1 MSLRHRLFTSTAAM
15 LMAAAVLSPVAL
27 PTLAQVDEPSDLPAL
42 DIVVPVDGYGAESID
57 GSMLLDVLFNT
68 ADAEDPCYKYREQ
81 RFNMYHTNYNIGAV
95 LNGPTMPST
104 FNFPAATRL
113 QRIETYHW
121 NGGRGATPGKITLR
135 GPQGELGPWQTV
147 GIPAGPNGALTYHE
161 VCLIDPTLRPQ
172 GLVVPAGTYTLID
185 SGQATWSH
193 NAQSGNAGFI
203 KIHAFRGTN
212 ETI

>member
-1 MSLRHRLFTSTAAM
+1 MSARNRFLTSI
-15 LMAAAVLSPVAL
+15 MAILIAIAVPLGLTLPAVA
-27 PTLAQVDEPSDLPAL
+27 QMDESSDLPAL
-42 DIVVPVDGYGAESID
+42 DVVDPGEGDGAASID

-68 ADAEDPCYKYREQ
+68 ADAADPCYMYREQ

-95 LNGPTMPST
+95 LNGPTKPST
-104 FNFPAATRL
+104 FNFPRAHHL

-121 NGGRGATPGKITLR
+121 NGGRGATPGKISLR
-135 GPQGELGPWQTV
+135 GPQGELGPWQAV
-147 GIPAGPNGALTYHE
+147 GIPAGPNGTLIYHE
-161 VCLIDPTLRPQ
+161 VCLVDPTLRPE
-172 GLVVPAGTYTLID
+172 GLTIPAGTYTLID
-185 SGQATWSH
+185 SGQTSWSH